1 MARLSIDLTDHE
13 KGADFDGDYSDALAE
28 VQERLARAQ
37 IAFIVHK
44 RRAVILFE
52 GWDAAGKGGIIQRLT
67 AEWDPRHFEVWPI
80 AAPSSEEKA
89 RHFLWRFWQRL
100 PASGNISIF
109 DRSWYGR
116 VLVERV
122 EGYAT
127 EAEWRRGYDEINE
140 FEAQQKDSG
149 TPIIKLFVHIT
160 QEEQDKRFKK
170 RFLDPWKRWKT
181 GADDYR
187 NRARRDDYLKAMDD
201 MFRQTDT
208 RWAPWKV
215 IDGGNKKA
223 ARIAALT
230 YIAERLESLVPMD
243 PPPLDPELEK
253 LAKKELG
260 LD

>member
-1 MARLSIDLTDHE
+1 MAGMSIDLGDYE
-13 KGADFDGDYSDALAE
+13 KGSDFDGDYADALKAL
-28 VQERLARAQ
+28 QQRLSRAHT
-37 IAFIVHK
+37 AFIVHQ

-52 GWDAAGKGGIIQRLT
+52 GWDAAGKGGIIQRMT
-67 AEWDPRHFEVWPI
+67 GEWDPRYFEVWPI
-80 AAPSSEEKA
+80 AAPSAEEKA

-100 PASGNISIF
+100 PADSNINIF

-149 TPIIKLFVHIT
+149 TPVIKLFIHIT
-160 QEEQDKRFKK
+160 QKEQDKRFRK

-187 NRARRDDYLKAMDD
+187 NRARRDDYLKAMDE

-208 RWAPWKV
+208 RWAPWTV
-215 IDGGNKKA
+215 IDGNDKKA

-230 YIAERLESLVPMD
+230 HIAERLEALVPMD
-243 PPPLDPELEK
+243 PPAPDPALEK
-253 LAKKELG
+253 LVKKELG